1 MSHHA
6 NDIGRLEKLA
16 KIQTWH
22 VERFAAFLKKLADVP
37 DGDGTLL
44 DHSMFLY
51 GSNMSNSDRHNGH
64 PLPTILVGGGNGTHK
79 GGQHLELREPTPLA
93 NLHLTILD
101 KIGAGRKTFGD
112 STGMIARLLMLDR
125 RECLVGVASGL
136 IALLGT
142 ASAQRAL
149 PLSRRD
155 DAADRSSVAHRG
167 RRHQC
172 PRLCQPRRPGAR
184 RQRRPGPDRR
194 SDGRGAPGV
203 DARGRWPAVRHAVQ
217 HALAPRAHRRQ
228 RGDPPGR
235 RDSGATIV
243 AHENTRLWMATP
255 VWSPAED
262 RYRQPRPAAAR
273 PDKTFYDTGSMTTA
287 NERIEYGYLI
297 AAHTSGDIYVRFRD
311 ANVLAVG
318 DVASPA
324 RDPELDWFTGAW
336 IGGRV
341 DAMARL
347 LTMCD
352 DRTRIVPGYGP
363 VMTKAQLQAEHDVM
377 KTIYDRV
384 FDLVRKGDE
393 STDML
398 KAGVLNDLPRT
409 WKDPQR
415 FLYDVQ
421 KGLWAHHNKLSPDV
435 V

>member
-1 MSHHA
+1 MT
-6 NDIGRLEKLA
+6 RLTDRLSLIAAGGTNVLA
-16 KIQTWH
+16 YASPEGLVLVDSGDPAQTASVMAAVRRVWTPASPQSVTLFNTHWH
-22 VERFAAFLKKLADVP
+22 LEH
-37 DGDGTLL
+37 T
-44 DHSMFLY
+44 
-51 GSNMSNSDRHNGH
+51 
-64 PLPTILVGGGNGTHK
+64 GGN
-79 GGQHLELREPTPLA
+79 EA
-93 NLHLTILD
+93 I
-101 KIGAGRKTFGD
+101 
-112 STGMIARLLMLDR
+112 
-125 RECLVGVASGL
+125 
-136 IALLGT
+136 
-142 ASAQRAL
+142 
-149 PLSRRD
+149 
-155 DAADRSSVAHRG
+155 
-167 RRHQC
+167 
-172 PRLCQPRRPGAR
+172 
-184 RQRRPGPDRR
+184 RQ
-194 SDGRGAPGV
+194 A
-203 DARGRWPAVRHAVQ
+203 
-217 HALAPRAHRRQ
+217 
-228 RGDPPGR
+228 
-235 RDSGATIV
+235 GATIV

-255 VWSPAED
+255 VWNPAED

-398 KAGVLNDLPRT
+398 KAGVLNGLPRT

>member
-1 MSHHA
+1 
-6 NDIGRLEKLA
+6 
-16 KIQTWH
+16 
-22 VERFAAFLKKLADVP
+22 
-37 DGDGTLL
+37 
-44 DHSMFLY
+44 
-51 GSNMSNSDRHNGH
+51 
-64 PLPTILVGGGNGTHK
+64 
-79 GGQHLELREPTPLA
+79 
-93 NLHLTILD
+93 
-101 KIGAGRKTFGD
+101 
-112 STGMIARLLMLDR
+112 
-125 RECLVGVASGL
+125 VASGL
-136 IALLGT
+136 IGLALPRHAAAEQQAGT
-142 ASAQRAL
+142 AAQQAGTTRL
-149 PLSRRD
+149 TDRLSLT
-155 DAADRSSVAHRG
+155 AAGGTNVVVYASPEGVVLVDSGDPARTDSVMA
-167 RRHQC
+167 
-172 PRLCQPRRPGAR
+172 
-184 RQRRPGPDRR
+184 
-194 SDGRGAPGV
+194 
-203 DARGRWPAVRHAVQ
+203 AVRQVWTPPTGGPPSISLFNTHWHLEHTGGNEAI
-217 HALAPRAHRRQ
+217 RQ
-228 RGDPPGR
+228 AFASAGAKA
-235 RDSGATIV
+235 GATIL

-262 RYRQPRPAAAR
+262 RYRQPRPVAAR
-273 PDKTFYDTGSMTTA
+273 PDKTFYDTGSMTTG

-324 RDPELDWFTGAW
+324 RDPQLDWFTGAW

-377 KTIYDRV
+377 KTVYDRV

-398 KAGVLNDLPRT
+398 KAGVLNGLPRT

-421 KGLWAHHNKLSPDV
+421 KGLWAHHNKLSADV